1 MLLAAGLGT
10 RMRPL
15 TEHTAKPLL
24 PLGGRALL
32 DHALSRLVAAG
43 VATVVVNAHWH
54 ADRVAA
60 HLARHWH
67 MPLPPLPLWG
77 HTLPPAAAA
86 ADRSPTI
93 ILLREDELLDTGG
106 SVRAALPRLGSEPFF
121 VVNGDSFWLDGPA
134 ASALARLGA
143 AWEASLDALLLVVPT
158 FQVLGELGAGDFFV
172 DPLGRVRRR
181 RFGEVAP
188 FLYAGVQLLH
198 PRLFAEA
205 PAGPFSANLLWDRA
219 IAAGRARAVVH
230 DGLWFHLST
239 PPDLAAAEAALRTGA
254 VGETR

>member
-1 MLLAAGLGT
+1 MTPRTAMILAAGLGT

-32 DHALSRLVAAG
+32 DHALTRLVASDIE
-43 VATVVVNAHWH
+43 TVMVNTHWH

-60 HLARHWH
+60 HLARHW
-67 MPLPPLPLWG
+67 PGPPRIVLQ
-77 HTLPPAAAA
+77 
-86 ADRSPTI
+86 
-93 ILLREDELLDTGG
+93 REETLLDTGG
-106 SVRAALPRLGSEPFF
+106 AVRAALATLGPEPFF

-134 ASALARLGA
+134 LPALARLAA
-143 AWEASLDALLLVVPT
+143 AWDESVDVLLLVQST
-158 FQVLGELGAGDFFV
+158 FQIAGEVGAGDFFL
-172 DPLGRVRRR
+172 DPLARPRRR
-181 RFGEVAP
+181 GAREIAP
-188 FLYAGVQLLH
+188 YLYAGVQLLH
-198 PRLFAEA
+198 PRLFADT
-205 PAGPFSANLLWDRA
+205 PAGPFSANLPWDRA

-239 PPDLAAAEAALRTGA
+239 PADLAAAESVLQTGA